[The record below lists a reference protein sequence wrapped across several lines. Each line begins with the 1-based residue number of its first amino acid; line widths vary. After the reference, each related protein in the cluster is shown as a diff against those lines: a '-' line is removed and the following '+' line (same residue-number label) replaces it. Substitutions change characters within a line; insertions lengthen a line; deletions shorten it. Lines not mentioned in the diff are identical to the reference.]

1 VSDRVLAGSRH
12 GERVFDP
19 DATRAQLRPLEFSGL
34 SVASTEEHDYFAF
47 YGLDFASRIAG
58 VVHHFGSLEAAGF
71 TIACHFY
78 TVPEPRGTCVLLH
91 GYFDH
96 AGLYGHLI
104 EHCLRRGYS
113 VLIWDLPGHG
123 LSSGERASIHS
134 FAHYV
139 DVLGAVL
146 ERHAAVLPRPWV
158 GIGQSTGAAVL
169 LGWALRREHDPSGC
183 PFSRQV
189 LLAPLVR
196 PAEWHK
202 VRFSYHLLR
211 PFRRSI
217 RRVFMANSG
226 DAAFL
231 AFVQRDPL
239 QSRELPVRWV
249 GAMRAWVHEFL
260 AHAPTAFAPV
270 VIQGDADGTVDWTW
284 NLERIRE
291 RFPGA
296 QVTMIRGARHHLVNE
311 TAALR
316 EQVFAGMGI

>member
-1 VSDRVLAGSRH
+1 MSGRVLAGSRH

-19 DATRAQLRPLEFSGL
+19 DATRAQMRPLGFDGL

-47 YGLDFASRIAG
+47 YGLDFASRIPG
-58 VVHHFGSLEAAGF
+58 VIHHFGSLEAAGF
-71 TIACHFY
+71 TIACHY
-78 TVPEPRGTCVLLH
+78 YALDGARGTCVLLH

-96 AGLYGHLI
+96 AGLYGRLI

-113 VLIWDLPGHG
+113 VLVWDLPGHG

-134 FAHYV
+134 FEHYV

-146 ERHAAVLPRPWV
+146 ARYGAQLPQPLL

-169 LGWALRREHDPSGC
+169 LGWTFRREREGSTC
-183 PFSRQV
+183 PFAQLV

-202 VRFSYHLLR
+202 VTLSYHLLR

-226 DAAFL
+226 DTAFL
-231 AFVQRDPL
+231 DFVQRDPL
-239 QSRELPVRWV
+239 QSHVLPLRWV
-249 GAMRAWVHEFL
+249 GAMRGWVGDFL
-260 AHAPTAFAPV
+260 AHPPGSGAPV
-270 VIQGDADGTVDWTW
+270 VVQGDADRTVDWRW
-284 NLERIRE
+284 NLARLRE
-291 RFPGA
+291 KLPGA
-296 QVTMIRGARHHLVNE
+296 RVTVVHGARHHLVNE
-311 TAALR
+311 ATPLR
-316 EQVFAGMGI
+316 EQVFAAMGI